1 MNNNKRAATAQ
12 FSTGRPTISRRVFMM
27 KRDDD
32 FCRYI
37 PFILLFSTVILDGFR
52 KERMCVRNQERKKK
66 KV

>member
-1 MNNNKRAATAQ
+1 
-12 FSTGRPTISRRVFMM
+12 MM

-66 KV
+66 KGLTDWADRVGK